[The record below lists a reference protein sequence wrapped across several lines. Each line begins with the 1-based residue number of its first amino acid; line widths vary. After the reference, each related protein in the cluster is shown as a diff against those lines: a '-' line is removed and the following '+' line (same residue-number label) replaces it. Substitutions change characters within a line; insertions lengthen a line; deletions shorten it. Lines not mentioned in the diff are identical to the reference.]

1 MSEEKSLKNSFNG
14 NHTTSKYGDSVL
26 LATSGK
32 INHFYD
38 FTARVL
44 LTRADWGTDYNITT
58 TPFSQLDRDTLVA
71 ARDRLVELGGTPPAL
86 LPEPNTL
93 NKPVRGL
100 NP

>member
-1 MSEEKSLKNSFNG
+1 MSEEKSLKDAFNG

-26 LATSGK
+26 QATSGK

-44 LTRADWGTDYNITT
+44 VTRADWGNDYNVNT

-86 LPEPNTL
+86 PAEPNTL
-93 NKPVRGL
+93 NKPQRGL